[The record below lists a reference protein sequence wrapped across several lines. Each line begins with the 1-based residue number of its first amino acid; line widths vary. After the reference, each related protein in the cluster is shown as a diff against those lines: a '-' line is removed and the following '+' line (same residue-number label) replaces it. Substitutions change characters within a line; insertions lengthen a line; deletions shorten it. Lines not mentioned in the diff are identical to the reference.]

1 MKVEVELGEI
11 ENLKNQISILEKE
24 NQKLSQIIQNLD
36 EKKLKEY
43 AVYLAEKMFVDVIN
57 TVFSRLGF
65 AKDESIYYNDFNKLQ
80 ERLGERWWCSERLD
94 VAIGA
99 TITNQFR
106 EAFLRLGIKTEN
118 KE

>member
-11 ENLKNQISILEKE
+11 ENLKNQISILKKE

-36 EKKLKEY
+36 EKKLKED

-80 ERLGERWWCSERLD
+80 ERLGERWWSSERLD
-94 VAIGA
+94 VTMGA